1 VFIISKVY
9 KTVDCV
15 IGNENKITNSVH
27 ILVVAIVAGLVSTAF
42 VISLSTVPSAAQQ
55 LKAADEFN
63 GKKTNDYYQTV
74 STQPHNN
81 VNSHIASLVP
91 NNDNLN
97 QTKVTELRISL
108 HDLWIEHIIWTRHM

>member
-1 VFIISKVY
+1 
-9 KTVDCV
+9 
-15 IGNENKITNSVH
+15 VH

-63 GKKTNDYYQTV
+63 GKKTNYYYQTV
-74 STQPHNN
+74 STQPHSN
-81 VNSHIASLVP
+81 VNSHIASFVP

-108 HDLWIEHIIWTRHM
+108 HDL

>member
-42 VISLSTVPSAAQQ
+42 AISLSTVPSAAQQ

-63 GKKTNDYYQTV
+63 GKKTNDY
-74 STQPHNN
+74 
-81 VNSHIASLVP
+81 
-91 NNDNLN
+91 
-97 QTKVTELRISL
+97 
-108 HDLWIEHIIWTRHM
+108 TR